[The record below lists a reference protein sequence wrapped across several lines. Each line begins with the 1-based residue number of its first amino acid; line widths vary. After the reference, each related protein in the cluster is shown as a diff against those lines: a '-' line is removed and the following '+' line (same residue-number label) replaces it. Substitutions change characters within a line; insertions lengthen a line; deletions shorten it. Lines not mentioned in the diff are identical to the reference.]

1 MTLRR
6 ASASHPRRRQR
17 GVGTLVVVLVLF
29 FVISLV
35 AAYSSRNMIFEQ
47 KTSANQYRST
57 QAFETA
63 DAGAEWALAMVNA
76 GRIDSLC
83 APTPNAAATS
93 FRDRYLAI
101 DPATGAVTAKTSPGG
116 GTLTPECVRTAAGW
130 SCSCPDNGLPVL
142 VAPVGSAPAP
152 AFRLTVNP
160 SGTGGRPGVF
170 YLRSQ
175 ACTRLSDNCLGTLG
189 VGAQGDAVARV
200 TVQVALKGA
209 IATPP
214 SAALTAGG
222 AIDLGGAAAR
232 VTNTEPL
239 VNGTTIDARG
249 AVAPAGLTLVSTPGT
264 PGGSSVVDIDTGLP
278 AAPDLMFASVFG
290 MNRDTYKQQPATIV
304 LSCPAQCGAAALSAM
319 AAKNPGRILWLEG
332 DASLDAAVDIGS
344 ASSPVVLVSH
354 GNLVATAPARIFGLV
369 YAYNDAGPWVTGG
382 SPTVQGAVV
391 AEGDVGGNGAPIIVY
406 DLGILNTLRLASGSF
421 VRVPGGWKDF

>member
-1 MTLRR
+1 MGALI
-6 ASASHPRRRQR
+6 
-17 GVGTLVVVLVLF
+17 VVLVLF
-29 FVISLV
+29 FVIALV

-47 KTSANQYRST
+47 KTSANQYQST

-63 DAGAEWALAMVNA
+63 DAGAEWALAMLNA
-76 GRIDSLC
+76 GRVDNLC
-83 APTPNAAATS
+83 VRPNPPNPAATS

-101 DPATGAVTAKTSPGG
+101 DAATGAVTARTSPGG
-116 GTLTPECVRTAAGW
+116 GKLTPECVRTAAGW

-142 VAPVGSAPAP
+142 AAPVGNAPAP
-152 AFRLTVNP
+152 AFQLTVNP
-160 SGTGGRPGVF
+160 SGAGGRPGVF

-175 ACTRLSDNCLGTLG
+175 ACTRLSDACLGTLG

-200 TVQVALKGA
+200 TIQVALKGA

-222 AIDLGGAAAR
+222 AIDLGGAAAQ

-239 VNGTTIDARG
+239 VNGVTIDARG
-249 AVAPAGLTLVSTPGT
+249 LVNTAGLSLTSVPGS
-264 PGGSSVVDIDTGLP
+264 PSAQSVMASDTGLP
-278 AAPDLMFASVFG
+278 AAPDLLFASVLG

-304 LSCPAQCGAAALSAM
+304 LRCPAQCGAAALSAM
-319 AAKNPGRILWLEG
+319 AAANPGRILWLEG
-332 DASLDAAVDIGS
+332 DATLDAAVDVGS
-344 ASSPVVLVSH
+344 AASPIVLVSH
-354 GNLVATAPARIFGLV
+354 GNLVATAPTRIFGLV
-369 YAYNDAGPWVTGG
+369 YVYNDAGPWATAG

-406 DLGILNTLRLASGSF
+406 DLGILNKLRLASGSF